1 MAVPP
6 DKSNGWYCG
15 ICYDSPPHTGL
26 RHAAS
31 LRRMITV
38 EADRFFNYHLERG
51 IITQGATN
59 ITQVT
64 INIAQGTINITY

>member
-1 MAVPP
+1 MDDTVVYVMTAPLTRGYVMLPP
-6 DKSNGWYCG
+6 CAEW
-15 ICYDSPPHTGL
+15 L
-26 RHAAS
+26 
-31 LRRMITV
+31 

-64 INIAQGTINITY
+64 INIAQGTIDITY